1 MGGTKKK
8 GEKKFKLDEFLP
20 IFSDVK
26 KDKDMGT
33 YEDFMECMKLYDK
46 SENGLMIGAELFH
59 ILVSLGERL
68 TEQEADDIL
77 KDCCP
82 EETSCRTFPRR
93 FRVKRL
99 QPALM
104 FPINSCQMKLKKNP
118 IFHLF
123 FFPPL
128 YFLSYCFFF
137 FVSLFLFIYLFF
149 FGLGKK
155 TEFSELG
162 LQSCAGETYC

>member
-33 YEDFMECMKLYDK
+33 YEEFMKLYDK

-68 TEQEADDIL
+68 TEQ
-77 KDCCP
+77 
-82 EETSCRTFPRR
+82 
-93 FRVKRL
+93 
-99 QPALM
+99 
-104 FPINSCQMKLKKNP
+104 
-118 IFHLF
+118 
-123 FFPPL
+123 
-128 YFLSYCFFF
+128 
-137 FVSLFLFIYLFF
+137 
-149 FGLGKK
+149 
-155 TEFSELG
+155 
-162 LQSCAGETYC
+162 